1 MMHKKKST
9 LLILILIIF
18 FIFSTTSVFSAEN
31 ESTDDAQCNNSQPMN
46 GQQGTNNPRN
56 TNSPFYQGMTAWI
69 IAIIVVVILIIS
81 MYLLI
86 THNMKKQMQKNAELI
101 QYMIYHNTQ
110 NGNNTENVSSQNQTE
125 PMDTKKSFVDETEI
139 QKTMLKFLNY
149 NENRV
154 IKKLIENKGSI
165 LQSEISRMPNMG
177 KVKAHR
183 VLQDLETKGI
193 INKESYGKTNR
204 VILDET
210 IKKIFLKTKRE

>member
-1 MMHKKKST
+1 MHKKRSI
-9 LLILILIIF
+9 LLIMILLI
-18 FIFSTTSVFSAEN
+18 FIFSTTSIFSAEN
-31 ESTDDAQCNNSQPMN
+31 ESDDAQCNNSQPMN

-56 TNSPFYQGMTAWI
+56 THSPFYQGMVAWI
-69 IAIIVVVILIIS
+69 IVIIVVAVLIIS

-86 THNMKKQMQKNAELI
+86 TRNMKKQMQKNAELI
-101 QYMIYHNTQ
+101 QYMIHDNNQ
-110 NGNNTENVSSQNQTE
+110 NRNNAENVSSQNQTGSME
-125 PMDTKKSFVDETEI
+125 NIKSSVDETEI

-154 IKKLIENKGSI
+154 IKKLIEKEGSI

-193 INKESYGKTNR
+193 IKKESYGKTNR

-210 IKKIFLKTKRE
+210 IQKIFLKTKKNDQD

>member
-1 MMHKKKST
+1 MHKKRST
-9 LLILILIIF
+9 LLILILLI
-18 FIFSTTSVFSAEN
+18 FIFSTTSIFSAEN
-31 ESTDDAQCNNSQPMN
+31 ESADDAQCNNSQPMN
-46 GQQGTNNPRN
+46 GQQGTNSPRN

-69 IAIIVVVILIIS
+69 IVIIVVVVLIIS

-101 QYMIYHNTQ
+101 QYMIHDNNQ
-110 NGNNTENVSSQNQTE
+110 NGNNTEKLHSQNRTE
-125 PMDTKKSFVDETEI
+125 LKDNTKSFVDETEI

-165 LQSEISRMPNMG
+165 LQSDISRMPNMG

-193 INKESYGKTNR
+193 IKKESYGKTNR

-210 IKKIFLKTKRE
+210 IQKIFLKTKKE